1 MLFSLTREYLLWSMS
16 LGEILRHWHYGYRY
30 DMTRRGF
37 KMKKQTSKE
46 ELKNLR
52 EKYYSPAELAE
63 LDAFNKSRGK

>member
-1 MLFSLTREYLLWSMS
+1 
-16 LGEILRHWHYGYRY
+16 
-30 DMTRRGF
+30 
-37 KMKKQTSKE
+37 MKKQTSKE